1 MPRLPYKTDEEAGPA
16 DLVAAIRQR
25 RGGRLANLD
34 RVLLH
39 SPAFARGWG
48 EMMPRVRNELA
59 LPPLLKELAMCAVAA
74 LNDAEYE
81 FHHHGPLYL
90 QAGGTQAQLDALRA
104 IGADTAAAADGDLAE
119 RFDPL
124 QRAALQL
131 SIEMTRDVK
140 VSDAT
145 FAAARE
151 ALGDDQHV
159 FELVGVIAAY
169 NMVSRIL
176 VALEVQ
182 VET

>member
-1 MPRLPYKTDEEAGPA
+1 
-16 DLVAAIRQR
+16 
-25 RGGRLANLD
+25 
-34 RVLLH
+34 
-39 SPAFARGWG
+39 
-48 EMMPRVRNELA
+48 
-59 LPPLLKELAMCAVAA
+59 MCAVAA

-104 IGADTAAAADGDLAE
+104 IGADTAVAADGDLAE

-145 FAAARE
+145 FAAARA

-176 VALEVQ
+176 VALDVQ

>member
-1 MPRLPYKTDEEAGPA
+1 MPRLPYKTDDEAGPA

-25 RGGRLANLD
+25 RGGHLANLD
-34 RVLLH
+34 RVLLY

-59 LPPLLKELAMCAVAA
+59 LPPLLKELAMCTVAA
-74 LNDAEYE
+74 LNDAAYE

-131 SIEMTRDVK
+131 SLEMTRDVQ
-140 VSDAT
+140 VTDAT
-145 FAAARE
+145 FAAARQ
-151 ALGDDQHV
+151 ALGDDQHL
-159 FELVGVIAAY
+159 FELIGVIAAY

-176 VALEVQ
+176 VALDVQ
-182 VET
+182 VEA

>member
-16 DLVAAIRQR
+16 DLVASIRQR

-59 LPPLLKELAMCAVAA
+59 LAPLLKELAMCAVAA

-104 IGADTAAAADGDLAE
+104 IGRDPAAGDLAG

-145 FAAARE
+145 FAATRE
-151 ALGDDQHV
+151 ALGDDGHL

-176 VALEVQ
+176 VALEVG